1 MDDLYS
7 KVLERNAF
15 SEAVPL
21 WIDPKSYSALNKVR
35 NMIPQA
41 AMYEQMAEECTE
53 LAQALL
59 KKARKI
65 RGENYTPKTHEEI
78 DNDVREEFTDV
89 ILCAKTI
96 GLTYSKSTLNQ
107 KLNRWVSRNS
117 DTESEENNEDN

>member
-7 KVLERNAF
+7 KVLERDAF
-15 SEAVPL
+15 SEAVSL

-41 AMYEQMAEECTE
+41 AIYEQMAEECAE

-78 DNDVREEFTDV
+78 NNDICEEFTDV
-89 ILCAKTI
+89 ILCAKAI
-96 GLTYSKSTLNQ
+96 GLTYSKSTMNQ

-117 DTESEENNEDN
+117 DMEGEKNTEDN